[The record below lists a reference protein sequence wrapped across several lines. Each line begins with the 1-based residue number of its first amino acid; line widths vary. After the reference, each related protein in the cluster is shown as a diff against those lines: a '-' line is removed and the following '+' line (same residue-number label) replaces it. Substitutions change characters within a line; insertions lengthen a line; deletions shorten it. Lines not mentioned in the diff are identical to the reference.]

1 MNSPPMTPISV
12 TKAFEKLTFL
22 GDRTPLTTADES
34 ADAFAA
40 LSPYRN
46 GSVFIGHYAGNSQ
59 WERHPNGDEFV
70 FVVDGHTRL
79 FMLID
84 GDETENTLGPGEFL
98 VVPENTWH
106 RFETPDGVKIMTIT
120 PQPTDHSVERPE

>member
-1 MNSPPMTPISV
+1 MDSLPMTPISLGD
-12 TKAFEKLTFL
+12 AFEKLTFL
-22 GDRTPLTTADES
+22 GDRTPYTTEDES
-34 ADAFAA
+34 VDAFAA

-70 FVVDGHTRL
+70 FVVDGQTRL
-79 FMLID
+79 ILLVD
-84 GDETENTLGPGEFL
+84 GSEVESTLEQGQFL

-106 RFETPDGVKIMTIT
+106 RFETPTGVKILTLT
-120 PQPTDHSVERPE
+120 PQPTDHSVERPA